1 MEADIELLHQ
11 LAEAAGLMRQWRSV
25 DGADMV
31 VADDRLAAIL
41 GALGHDCTSEAQARR
56 SLAAIRDS
64 AHALPRLVVTD
75 AGLATR
81 LPMPDG
87 PVELTAE
94 DGGTQVLEVAGAT
107 LPPILQPGYYVI
119 HAGSTTL
126 SLAVAPPACPVP
138 ADIGPARIWGPAVQ
152 IPSLRSKKPGA
163 YGSFAELDAA
173 VQAFAA
179 RGADAFAISPVHAL
193 LAGTGEDFSPYSP
206 SSRLFLNAALADPV
220 LAGLPPLPAHAGG
233 DLIEWGEALPHRLAD
248 LRTLY
253 TTLDPAQRAAI
264 AQACDAQGEALA
276 LHALFDALDL
286 HFRAQRLHGWQQ
298 WPGVFHDPRGSAARD
313 FARQHATE
321 VEFHR
326 FCQWLAHTSLAQ
338 VQDNAKGAG
347 MAVGLLAD
355 LAVGVRPGCSDSWV
369 LGDAMLQGLTIGA
382 PPDPLGP
389 HGQNWG
395 LTGFSPHGLQAQGYA
410 PWIALLRN
418 ALAHAGGI
426 RIDHAFGLA
435 RLWVI
440 PAGGTAADGAYLQYP
455 FQDLLRLAALEAHR
469 ARALV
474 IAEDLGTAPFGFVD
488 AITQRKMLGMRV
500 LWFERAADHGF
511 IGAADYPDLSV
522 AMTGTHDTA
531 TVAAWWRGR
540 DLDWAAGLGRLPE
553 NVSRAEAE
561 AIRDWDRGLLWS
573 TLTGGHDRPAPGD
586 SDPVVDAAIA
596 HVARAPSALAVVP
609 LEDLLGLD
617 EQPNLPGTITEHPN
631 WRRRM
636 ARPTGDLLERPEVAA
651 RVDMLRSR

>member
-31 VADDRLAAIL
+31 VADDRLAAVL
-41 GALGHDCTSEAQARR
+41 AALGHDCSSEAQAMR

-64 AHALPRLVVTD
+64 AHALPRMVVTD
-75 AGLATR
+75 VGMATR

-94 DGGTQVLEVAGAT
+94 DGGTQVLEVAGAI
-107 LPPILQPGYYVI
+107 LPPIMQPGYYVL

-138 ADIGPARIWGPAVQ
+138 ADLGSARMWGPAVQ
-152 IPSLRSKKPGA
+152 IPSLRSEKPGA
-163 YGSFAELDAA
+163 YGTFAELDAA
-173 VQAFAA
+173 VQAFAT
-179 RGADAFAISPVHAL
+179 RGAQAVAISPVHAL

-206 SSRLFLNAALADPV
+206 SSRLFLNAALADPE
-220 LAGLPPLPAHAGG
+220 LAGLPPLPGHDGG

-253 TTLDPAQRAAI
+253 ATLDPAQRSAI
-264 AQACDAQGEALA
+264 AQACDAHGEALA

-286 HFRAQRLHGWQQ
+286 HFRAQGLHGWQQ
-298 WPGVFHDPRGSAARD
+298 WPGVFQDPRGSAARD

-326 FCQWLAHTSLAQ
+326 FCQWLAHTSLSR
-338 VQDNAKGAG
+338 VQARAKGAG
-347 MAVGLLAD
+347 MAVGLVAD
-355 LAVGVRPGCSDSWV
+355 LAVGVRPGGSDSWV
-369 LGDAMLQGLTIGA
+369 MRDAMLHGLTIGA

-440 PAGGTAADGAYLQYP
+440 PQGGTAVDGAYLTYP
-455 FQDLLRLAALEAHR
+455 FADLLRLATLEAHR
-469 ARALV
+469 AGALV
-474 IAEDLGTAPFGFVD
+474 IAEDLGTAPIGFVE
-488 AITQRKMLGMRV
+488 AITQRRMLGMRV
-500 LWFERAADHGF
+500 LWFERAADQGF
-511 IGAADYPDLSV
+511 IGAQDYPALSV

-531 TVAAWWRGR
+531 TVAGWWRGR
-540 DLDWAAGLGRLPE
+540 DLDWAEALGRLPE
-553 NVSRAEAE
+553 DVSRAEAE
-561 AIRDWDRGLLWS
+561 SIRDWDRGLLWS
-573 TLTGGHDRPAPGD
+573 TLTSGHQRPAPAD

-596 HVARAPSALAVVP
+596 HAARAPSGLAIVP

-617 EQPNLPGTITEHPN
+617 EQPNLPGTTVEHPN
-631 WRRRM
+631 WRRRLDGPV
-636 ARPTGDLLERPEVAA
+636 ADLLDRPEVAA
-651 RVDMLRSR
+651 RVEPLRGR